1 MSVSEVIANLFIEL
15 MNYQCPAMVFFDN
28 KVALRQLE
36 IANAALLS
44 HNSLR
49 TADGQSIAKD
59 GKFHPRVLTLV
70 RALHCLSQQQ
80 IAHSR
85 LGGDHTITL
94 PLLRGVAGI
103 YGAVRCCGIFVEALT
118 LDVDHYYA
126 A

>member
-1 MSVSEVIANLFIEL
+1 MSVSEVVNDLFIKFTKIRCL
-15 MNYQCPAMVFFDN
+15 AMVFFDN

-70 RALHCLSQQQ
+70 RALHRFYNNSL
-80 IAHSR
+80 IHIRAV
-85 LGGDHTITL
+85 ITQSHF
-94 PLLRGVAGI
+94 P
-103 YGAVRCCGIFVEALT
+103 CCEA
-118 LDVDHYYA
+118 
-126 A
+126 